1 LLERLNKDI
10 YYKKVEMKNYQKDI
24 DQMIS
29 EILSEE
35 LEKKSDEMNEKL
47 HGDQHKLDVAKPKG
61 KLTKADFEKL
71 GDMKEE
77 QDMEEQDMEEQE
89 TEEGNAFG
97 DAVRKAKAAGEGK
110 VEVGGKTY
118 PVKESV
124 KKKDMKEEE
133 KWIQKTGMKKGA
145 LRKKLGIPEGEKI
158 PKSKLN
164 SLKKELMKK
173 GEGDKKLSASDSKL
187 LKQVNLALT
196 LGNLDENKKILK
208 LTENELV
215 DLIEKII
222 SEQKVE
228 NVKNNISVKTPVGLA
243 EVEKANSKTE
253 KDNKEEVKSVT
264 KKMKDY
270 LKDGSKGKFEMNP
283 KDFPKGNG
291 ELGEMTKKAYKPSK
305 AVEEY
310 IENLAYP
317 GLENTDYDEI
327 KPNEEWLK
335 DNLVG
340 TSKTG
345 NNPEWANAVKTDVG
359 ERANKKRELNLYSK
373 EKNRSYKRV
382 TQPVDEAGE
391 GKGEEKLDSMFA
403 TLESTENKK
412 GKLINEEISKMFKLI
427 DYNKKTQ

>member
-1 LLERLNKDI
+1 
-10 YYKKVEMKNYQKDI
+10 
-24 DQMIS
+24 
-29 EILSEE
+29 
-35 LEKKSDEMNEKL
+35 
-47 HGDQHKLDVAKPKG
+47 
-61 KLTKADFEKL
+61 
-71 GDMKEE
+71 
-77 QDMEEQDMEEQE
+77 
-89 TEEGNAFG
+89 
-97 DAVRKAKAAGEGK
+97 
-110 VEVGGKTY
+110 
-118 PVKESV
+118 
-124 KKKDMKEEE
+124 MKEEE

-145 LRKKLGIPEGEKI
+145 LRKKLGVPEGEKI

-196 LGNLDENKKILK
+196 LGNLDENKKTLK

-291 ELGEMTKKAYKPSK
+291 ELGEMTKKAYKPSG

-373 EKNRSYKRV
+373 EKKRSYNRV

-403 TLESTENKK
+403 TLESTDNKK

>member
-1 LLERLNKDI
+1 
-10 YYKKVEMKNYQKDI
+10 MKNYQKDI

>member
-1 LLERLNKDI
+1 
-10 YYKKVEMKNYQKDI
+10 
-24 DQMIS
+24 
-29 EILSEE
+29 
-35 LEKKSDEMNEKL
+35 
-47 HGDQHKLDVAKPKG
+47 
-61 KLTKADFEKL
+61 
-71 GDMKEE
+71 
-77 QDMEEQDMEEQE
+77 
-89 TEEGNAFG
+89 
-97 DAVRKAKAAGEGK
+97 
-110 VEVGGKTY
+110 
-118 PVKESV
+118 
-124 KKKDMKEEE
+124 
-133 KWIQKTGMKKGA
+133 
-145 LRKKLGIPEGEKI
+145 
-158 PKSKLN
+158 
-164 SLKKELMKK
+164 
-173 GEGDKKLSASDSKL
+173 
-187 LKQVNLALT
+187 
-196 LGNLDENKKILK
+196 LDENTKILK

-222 SEQKVE
+222 FEQKVE

-264 KKMKDY
+264 KKMKEY

-283 KDFPKGNG
+283 KDFPKNNG

-310 IENLAYP
+310 LENLAYP

-340 TSKTG
+340 SSKTG

-359 ERANKKRELNLYSK
+359 EKANKKRELNLYSK
-373 EKNRSYKRV
+373 EKKRSYNRV

-391 GKGEEKLDSMFA
+391 GKGEDKLDSMFA

>member
-1 LLERLNKDI
+1 
-10 YYKKVEMKNYQKDI
+10 MKNYQKDI

-47 HGDQHKLDVAKPKG
+47 HGKQHKLDVAKPKG
-61 KLTKADFEKL
+61 KLTKADFRKL
-71 GDMKEE
+71 GDMK
-77 QDMEEQDMEEQE
+77 EEQDMEEQE
-89 TEEGNAFG
+89 TEEGNAFSG
-97 DAVRKAKAAGEGK
+97 ALAKAKEEGQDSF
-110 VEVGGKTY
+110 EVDGKKY
-118 PVKESV
+118 DVKESV

-145 LRKKLGIPEGEKI
+145 LRKKLGVPEGEKI

-196 LGNLDENKKILK
+196 LGNLDENKKTLK

-291 ELGEMTKKAYKPSK
+291 ELGEMTKKAYKPSG

-373 EKNRSYKRV
+373 EKKRSYNRV

-403 TLESTENKK
+403 TLESTDNKK

>member
-1 LLERLNKDI
+1 
-10 YYKKVEMKNYQKDI
+10 MKNYQKDI

-47 HGDQHKLDVAKPKG
+47 HGKQHKLDVAKPKG

-77 QDMEEQDMEEQE
+77 QDMEEQE

-97 DAVRKAKAAGEGK
+97 DAIRKAKAAGENK

-145 LRKKLGIPEGEKI
+145 LRKKLGVPEGEKI

-164 SLKKELMKK
+164 SLKKELTKK

-196 LGNLDENKKILK
+196 LGNLDENKKTLK

-264 KKMKDY
+264 KKMKEY

-283 KDFPKGNG
+283 KDFPKNNG

-310 IENLAYP
+310 LENLAYP

-340 TSKTG
+340 SSKTG

-359 ERANKKRELNLYSK
+359 EKANKKRELNLYSK
-373 EKNRSYKRV
+373 EKKRSYNRV

-391 GKGEEKLDSMFA
+391 GKGEDKLDSMFA
-403 TLESTENKK
+403 TLESTEDKK